1 MQMKQKKWNLSYAG
15 LALLL
20 LVLLL
25 AACGNNDSKAPNDNS
40 VSPAAT
46 TTDSS
51 DTSEDVST
59 AATTKIVTTLNG
71 DIEIPVKPMRIV
83 TDDYLGSLIALGV
96 KPIGTP
102 GLHLKNVYF
111 AEALE
116 GVADIGDYG
125 NVSLEMVLNLEPD
138 LIITAENDPAKYEN
152 LSKTAPTVSVPYGEL
167 KNAREELTY
176 FGKLLGREQEAEAWL
191 AAFDERLAKAKA
203 QVDQAIPPEA
213 TFTIFEDVE
222 KAVYVYGDNFG
233 RGGQP
238 IYQALGRKPPSSI
251 SAEIMEKQYVEL
263 SKEMLAEYAGD
274 YIILTSN
281 SRTLEDYKRDPLWN
295 TLDAV
300 KNDRMYVWKE
310 ERSWYY
316 DPIAVLSQT
325 EELAAWLSRKQ

>member
-1 MQMKQKKWNLSYAG
+1 MKQNKWSSSWLG
-15 LALLL
+15 LALLM

-25 AACGNNDSKAPNDNS
+25 AACGNNN
-40 VSPAAT
+40 
-46 TTDSS
+46 
-51 DTSEDVST
+51 ST
-59 AATTKIVTTLNG
+59 AAGNNNVPPAAAATADSSADGTTASTTKIVSTKNG

-96 KPIGTP
+96 TPVGTP
-102 GLHLKNVYF
+102 GLHLKNLYF
-111 AEALE
+111 AEALK
-116 GVADIGDYG
+116 GVEDIGDYG
-125 NVSLEMVLNLEPD
+125 NVSLEKILALQPD
-138 LIITAENDPAKYEN
+138 LIITAENDPAKYDN
-152 LSKTAPTVSVPYGEL
+152 LSKAAPTISVPYGDL

-191 AAFDERLAKAKA
+191 AAYEDRLAKARE

-238 IYQALGRKPPSSI
+238 IYQALGRKPPSGVA
-251 SAEIMEKQYVEL
+251 AEIMEKQYVEL
-263 SKEMLAEYAGD
+263 SKEMMTQYAGD

-281 SRTLEDYKRDPLWN
+281 SRTLEDYKKDPLWN

-300 KNDRMYVWKE
+300 KNDRLYVWKE

-325 EELAAWLSRKQ
+325 EELAAWLSQKQ